1 MCWEVHKTKIHK
13 KEEKRTVVFLVFQ
26 HSLYIGHKECTLLN
40 VHEKVMKESESDMV
54 DSIGSISATIQSR
67 KAKAQGIITGI
78 MAILDEIPL
87 GRHKMD
93 IAMN

>member
-1 MCWEVHKTKIHK
+1 MISDKCHRIHVGK
-13 KEEKRTVVFLVFQ
+13 
-26 HSLYIGHKECTLLN
+26 GHKECPLLN
-40 VHEKVMKESESDMV
+40 VHEKTMKESKSEKYLGDIV
-54 DSIGSISATIQSR
+54 DTTGSINATIQSR